1 MSCCLFPVIY
11 YLIKFYNGIPVYI
24 YIYILVQITPS
35 ITLNNV
41 TSLNIFLLDVNF
53 EKSTVELYYLHIFFM
68 LAKLQCDQRS
78 IVMSSINCL
87 N

>member
-1 MSCCLFPVIY
+1 MGYQFIY
-11 YLIKFYNGIPVYI
+11 IYI